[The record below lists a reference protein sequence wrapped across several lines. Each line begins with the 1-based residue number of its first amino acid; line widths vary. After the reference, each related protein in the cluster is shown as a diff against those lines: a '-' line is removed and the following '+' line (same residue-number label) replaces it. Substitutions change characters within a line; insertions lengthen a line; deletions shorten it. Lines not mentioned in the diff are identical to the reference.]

1 MTTIRAFFLQIRKL
15 FSNFQKRAEETSTP
29 SHPSYAPVF
38 PEELKRSKVVPL
50 YKKLDPIK
58 KENYRSVS
66 LLPHV
71 SKVFERIICEQIN
84 TYMEE
89 KLSKYLTGFRKCHGT
104 QHLLVTMLEKSKKA
118 VDNGVY
124 VSALFLDFSKAFDTI
139 NHDLLLAKLKAYG
152 FSPNALK
159 LMHSYLNNRK
169 QQVQI
174 NNKFSSESTVI
185 AGFP

>member
-1 MTTIRAFFLQIRKL
+1 MTTLRAFFLQIRKL

-71 SKVFERIICEQIN
+71 SKVFERIIYKQIN
-84 TYMEE
+84 TYMED
-89 KLSKYLTGFRKCHGT
+89 KLSKYLTGFRKSHGT
-104 QHLLVTMLEKSKKA
+104 QHLLVTILEKWKKQLIKK
-118 VDNGVY
+118 NM
-124 VSALFLDFSKAFDTI
+124 FLPYF
-139 NHDLLLAKLKAYG
+139 
-152 FSPNALK
+152 
-159 LMHSYLNNRK
+159 
-169 QQVQI
+169 
-174 NNKFSSESTVI
+174 
-185 AGFP
+185 